1 MAKNKNSKF
10 VFSTDPEYNKLQDD
24 LSISQNKT
32 TSDFVYIERDRKQ
45 RRGKVVTVISKLSG
59 NLKELQ
65 KELQRECGAGGS
77 LKNGNIEIQG
87 DHRDKIA
94 AILQKKG
101 FKTKFKGG

>member
-1 MAKNKNSKF
+1 MVKNKNSKF

-24 LSISQNKT
+24 LSIPQNKT

-45 RRGKVVTVISKLSG
+45 RRGKVVTVISKLPG

-65 KELQRECGAGGS
+65 KELQRDCGAGGS